1 MIPLTLNISVFLNQL
16 DNLELPTL
24 QAPQKYSDRSILKL
38 FLHAQIHKVTSFK
51 PIAKMILEKSDL
63 QQHCNLKT
71 APLKSQD
78 FVLSCTFCAA

>member
-51 PIAKMILEKSDL
+51 
-63 QQHCNLKT
+63 C
-71 APLKSQD
+71 
-78 FVLSCTFCAA
+78 